1 MGLAAKTEIENGGRN
16 VMVKKAVLRG
26 LMRLKG
32 LNPTYNRF
40 TGTAVVERIEHGK
53 IVEKVS
59 APALWELMHFGLD
72 KQV

>member
-40 TGTAVVERIEHGK
+40 TGTAVVEWISG
-53 IVEKVS
+53 
-59 APALWELMHFGLD
+59 
-72 KQV
+72 